1 MAKGTGRV
9 IAGIITLI
17 IGGTVYRVSQED
29 VVRNFSEE
37 TGMSQKEAEQYIEN
51 ISDDELVSI
60 DKLGSEFI
68 TEGQDIL
75 SIASEIDCVNY
86 YYEWETDTLSC
97 EEGKSQIKNFGNS
110 EIALGEAY
118 KVLSSESASTEDINS
133 VIRLIDRVN
142 ENYSLEII
150 NKLLDYSEIDEA
162 IKTNLFNKA
171 LLQAALE
178 SD

>member
-17 IGGTVYRVSQED
+17 IGGTVYSVNQADIVS
-29 VVRNFSEE
+29 NFSEE
-37 TGMSQKEAEQYIEN
+37 TGMSQKEAEQYVEN
-51 ISDDELVSI
+51 IPDDELVSF
-60 DKLGSEFI
+60 DELGSDFI

-97 EEGKSQIKNFGNS
+97 EEGKSQFKKFGES

-118 KVLSSESASTEDINS
+118 QVLISESASTEDIYS
-133 VIRLIDRVN
+133 VIWLIDRVN

-150 NKLLDYSEIDEA
+150 IELIDYSVIDDV

-171 LLQAALE
+171 LLQAALDSE
-178 SD
+178 

>member
-1 MAKGTGRV
+1 
-9 IAGIITLI
+9 
-17 IGGTVYRVSQED
+17 
-29 VVRNFSEE
+29 
-37 TGMSQKEAEQYIEN
+37 MSQKEAEQYVEN
-51 ISDDELVSI
+51 IPDDELVSF
-60 DKLGSEFI
+60 DELGSDFI

-97 EEGKSQIKNFGNS
+97 EEGKSQFKKFGES

-118 KVLSSESASTEDINS
+118 QVLISESASTEDIYS
-133 VIRLIDRVN
+133 VIWLIDRVN

-150 NKLLDYSEIDEA
+150 IELIDYSVIDEV

-171 LLQAALE
+171 LLQAALDSE
-178 SD
+178 

>member
-17 IGGTVYRVSQED
+17 VGGTVYSVNQADIVS
-29 VVRNFSEE
+29 NFSEE
-37 TGMSQKEAEQYIEN
+37 TGMSQKEAEQYVEN
-51 ISDDELVSI
+51 IPDDELVSF
-60 DKLGSEFI
+60 DELGSDFI

-97 EEGKSQIKNFGNS
+97 EEGKSQFKKFGES

-118 KVLSSESASTEDINS
+118 QVLISESASTEDIYS
-133 VIRLIDRVN
+133 VIWLIDRVN

-150 NKLLDYSEIDEA
+150 IELIDYSVIDEV

-171 LLQAALE
+171 LLQAALDSE
-178 SD
+178 